1 MTDLERVGKQ
11 ITSLRKELGYTGAKL
26 AERLGVSPQAVSK
39 WENAKCLPETSVLPE
54 LARVLGCS
62 IDSLLNPRELF
73 ILEAIYTDGQTHI
86 PVTRF
91 VNDRVND
98 NTLDIYVNT
107 PYIGASI
114 ESDRLKILTVKFQT
128 PKGVYFAFA
137 VQNENLILDKNSV
150 CFSGDKVF
158 QIIGAYYGNEK
169 GHFSAMQKM
178 KHYEYFKWDKIA
190 VSHES
195 FPSSTASDD
204 TEYLTVIYQN
214 ADGIHVISCP
224 ENDTIYYEKKRT
236 QLVLRDHS
244 KCILKNI
251 KRLTWEEEFVE
262 CPWAGSLYAAL
273 NYMGEPY
280 TYPQIMGMSGAC
292 YRVCFTDMWDYSCTD
307 ALVTFDYATPLFDA
321 IGYSFHMAERLEKQ
335 ERKTERQAIM
345 EDIQNGKP
353 VLAINLRVAP
363 EWGVITGYTDNGNH
377 FLCRTYFDKEIFDAL
392 ERGEEP
398 TPGDRQRI
406 LKENEGYLCNDFWP
420 FLIMHFGENKTDRPS
435 PSDIL
440 KNSLTILIDSFHA
453 KECRGYYQGKEAY
466 EAWIK
471 GLANNM
477 DFQLENDRES
487 VLRRLCV
494 NDAMLCSLIDSRQA
508 AASYLHEN
516 ISLMTGKGREYLEK
530 IAENFSTISDS
541 FFAFRSKLRSSSTCE
556 ISYNMINAYGI
567 SVPAHRKEQKKLL
580 ENALVLEEQN
590 CRFAELILERGDT
603 LAD

>member
-1 MTDLERVGKQ
+1 MNDLERVGKQ

-73 ILEAIYTDGQTHI
+73 ILEAVYTDGQTHI

-98 NTLDIYVNT
+98 NILDIYVNT

-114 ESDRLKILTVKFQT
+114 ESDRLKILTIKFQT
-128 PKGVYFAFA
+128 SEGVYFSFA
-137 VQNENLILDKNSV
+137 LQNENLILDKNSV
-150 CFSGDKVF
+150 CFSDDKAF

-169 GHFSAMQKM
+169 GHFSSMQKM

-224 ENDTIYYEKKRT
+224 ENDTIFYEKNRT

-321 IGYSFHMAERLEKQ
+321 IGYSFHMAERLEKH

-345 EDIQNGKP
+345 EDIRNGKP

-392 ERGEEP
+392 KRGEEP
-398 TPGDRQRI
+398 YPGDRQMI
-406 LKENEGYLCNDFWP
+406 LKDNEGYLCNDFWP
-420 FLIMHFGENKTDRPS
+420 FLILHFGENKADRPS

-471 GLANNM
+471 GLAKDM

-494 NDAMLCSLIDSRQA
+494 NDAMLCSLIDSRRS

-541 FFAFRSKLRSSSTCE
+541 FSAFRTKLRSSSTCK

-567 SVPAHRKEQKKLL
+567 SVPAHRKEQMKLL
-580 ENALVLEEQN
+580 ENALALEEQN
-590 CRFAELILERGDT
+590 SRFAELILEMSDM
-603 LAD
+603 